1 MSVLKTKCNCCLHD
15 SVCRYKDLYNR
26 TADQLYKLH
35 VDGVSGGIFN
45 LKDADYISV
54 NIRCT
59 NFKGQSS
66 LRQEVDPSD

>member
-1 MSVLKTKCNCCLHD
+1 MGMLKTKCNCCLHD

-26 TADQLYKLH
+26 TAEQLYKLH
-35 VDGVSGGIFN
+35 VDSVSGGVFN

-66 LRQEVDPSD
+66 LRQEETPND